1 MADNQAGGLP
11 NFKISVDPTK
21 FPLYGQDDDR
31 MAELNKAQ
39 LAAVEALRQRY
50 DQPNWFKVAAG
61 FAKPQLG
68 GFTASLGSAM
78 QALGET
84 EDQRRAAEL
93 PIAQM
98 RLELMQQG
106 EILGAHKKANDK
118 FREWAKAHPG
128 QTPPAALLRELE
140 AMAPGLSL
148 GKAIKDEITT
158 AQANQQ
164 NAMQRIQA
172 KQNAGIALTKA
183 DKDYLARM
191 EGEAYRVEEPMMG
204 AQGPDQRNPRPPV
217 EAAQQ
222 RNAAPSGEPT
232 DELDKFFDDRYGNK
246 QNVPST
252 DEMFQVRNPALLLD
266 DEKNK
271 SNRPTSEKAG
281 EIRVLPNGARVNDD
295 VYKLHE
301 QGVPVISNVRTPKD
315 QEDLRDPNNPNFTRQ
330 GNPVGTNS
338 KHFTGEA
345 IDVDSRRLTDEHRKI
360 LKENGWTQPDW
371 AKERDPNHWE
381 RTPTAK
387 AESQPAEG
395 AGEQPKL
402 YAPSVPMPNVE
413 GAPPTI
419 ATARLADYQKNVE
432 AAEAPYKEKM
442 QRWAP
447 IMKGSDYNTVRNQ
460 YDRSTGLMESNPK
473 MARKVFSMV
482 RNSGPLLAA
491 LADGFAA
498 HAGNITANFSFPVKA
513 WQEAGLSEQEKE
525 FADEMYSHL
534 INIGTARVK
543 GSGIPLKGA
552 QSEYLNALK
561 GTAHIDQQA
570 DVAYKFL
577 LKDRANF
584 MHDKEVFDRVNDE
597 KKRFW
602 DKDNSATPYADI
614 FNNSQ
619 YLKQLEIEH
628 GKILRAYDAARL
640 D

>member
-1 MADNQAGGLP
+1 MPDKQGGGLSG
-11 NFKISVDPTK
+11 FSVAVDPTK

-39 LAAVEALRQRY
+39 LAAVDALRKRY
-50 DQPNWFKVAAG
+50 EQPNWFKVAAG

-68 GFTASLGSAM
+68 GFTASLGSAAE
-78 QALGET
+78 ALGEN
-84 EDQRRAAEL
+84 EELRRASEL

-128 QTPPAALLRELE
+128 ETPPAALLRELE

-148 GKAIKDEITT
+148 GKAIKDEIAT

-164 NAMQRIQA
+164 NAIQRIQA
-172 KQNAGIALTKA
+172 KQAANIPLSKA
-183 DKDYLARM
+183 DKEYLARL
-191 EGEAYRVEEPMMG
+191 EGQASRVEVPMTG
-204 AQGPDQRNPRPPV
+204 AEGPDQRNPRQPTV
-217 EAAQQ
+217 DAQQ
-222 RNAAPSGEPT
+222 RNVLPNTIDNFVSES
-232 DELDKFFDDRYGNK
+232 DGNK

-271 SNRPTSEKAG
+271 SDRPTSEKAG

-360 LKENGWTQPDW
+360 LKENGWTQPEW

-387 AESQPAEG
+387 AENQPAEG

-402 YAPSVPMPNVE
+402 Y
-413 GAPPTI
+413 PPTVPKPNI
-419 ATARLADYQKNVE
+419 QGEGQIYATSTMANYDKNVE

-460 YDRSTGLMESNPK
+460 YDRSTSLMESNPK
-473 MARKVFSMV
+473 MARKVFAIV

-498 HAGNITANFSFPVKA
+498 HAGNITANFSFPVKE
-513 WQEAGLSEQEKE
+513 WQLAGLSDQEKE

-534 INIGTARVK
+534 INIGTAKVK

-552 QSEYLNALK
+552 QGEYLNALK

-584 MHDKEVFDRVNDE
+584 MHDKEVFDRVNQE
-597 KKRFW
+597 KNKYW
-602 DKDNSATPYADI
+602 DKDKSSTPYADI

>member
-1 MADNQAGGLP
+1 MPDKQSGGLSG
-11 NFKISVDPTK
+11 FSLGVDVNK
-21 FPLYGQDDDR
+21 YPLYGQDDDR
-31 MAELNKAQ
+31 FLELNKAQ
-39 LAAVEALRQRY
+39 LAAVDALRQRY
-50 DQPNWFKVAAG
+50 EKPNWFKVAAG

-68 GFTASLGSAM
+68 GFTASLGSAAEAM
-78 QALGET
+78 GEN
-84 EDQRRAAEL
+84 EEQRRAAEL

-106 EILGAHKKANDK
+106 AILGAHKKANDK
-118 FREWAKAHPG
+118 FRKWAEAHPG

-140 AMAPGLSL
+140 AEAPGLSL
-148 GKAIKDEITT
+148 GKAIKDEIAT

-172 KQNAGIALTKA
+172 KQAANIPLTKA
-183 DKDYLARM
+183 DKDYLARL
-191 EGEAYRVEEPMMG
+191 EGEAPIVGEPMTG
-204 AQGPDQRNPRPPV
+204 AEGPDQRNPKQPTV
-217 EAAQQ
+217 NAQQ

-246 QNVPST
+246 QNEPSS
-252 DEMFQVRNPALLLD
+252 DEMYQVRKPALLLND
-266 DEKNK
+266 EQNKSVRPTDEK
-271 SNRPTSEKAG
+271 SG
-281 EIRVLPNGARVNDD
+281 EPRLLPNGARVNDD

-301 QGVPVISNVRTPKD
+301 QGVPVISNIRTPKD

-345 IDVDSRRLTDEHRKI
+345 IDIDSRRLTDEHRKI
-360 LKENGWTQPDW
+360 LKENGWTQPEW

-381 RTPTAK
+381 RTATAK
-387 AESQPAEG
+387 AESQPVE
-395 AGEQPKL
+395 EKPKL
-402 YAPSVPMPNVE
+402 YAPSVPLPNIE

-432 AAEAPYKEKM
+432 AVETPYKEKM
-442 QRWAP
+442 QKWSSVMR
-447 IMKGSDYNTVRNQ
+447 GSEYNNVRNQ
-460 YDRSTGLMESNPK
+460 FDRATKLMEANPK
-473 MARKVFSMV
+473 MAREVFAMV

-498 HAGNITANFSFPVKA
+498 HAGNITANFSFPVKE
-513 WQEAGLSEQEKE
+513 WQLAGLSNAQKE

-534 INIGTARVK
+534 INIGTAKVK
-543 GSGIPLKGA
+543 TSGIPLKGA
-552 QSEYLNALK
+552 QGEYLNALK

-584 MHDKEVFDRVNDE
+584 MHDKEVYDRVNQE
-597 KKRFW
+597 KSRYW
-602 DKDNSATPYADI
+602 DKDNSSTPYADI
-614 FNNSQ
+614 FNNSS
-619 YLKQLEIEH
+619 YLKDLEKEH
-628 GKILRAYDAARL
+628 AKILRAYDAARL